1 MSKKVRSYT
10 EEFKQEAVRLALKS
24 PNIDGTAKEL
34 GIPGATLHTWINK
47 VKNAGLLGK
56 VDSVNSKSMADL
68 IEENRRLQKALAI
81 AQEEREILKKAAAY
95 FAVHQK

>member
-1 MSKKVRSYT
+1 MVRIVRRYT
-10 EEFKQEAVRLALKS
+10 EEFKQEAIKLALKS
-24 PNIDGTAKEL
+24 PNVDSTAKDL
-34 GIPGATLHTWINK
+34 GIPGATLHSWISK
-47 VKNAGLLGK
+47 LKNAGSLDK
-56 VDSVNSKSMADL
+56 VDLSTSKNMADL